1 MMGLVVSKYMK
12 IFVVV
17 GFEVEKHN
25 MILII

>member
-1 MMGLVVSKYMK
+1 MMGVVISKYMK
-12 IFVVV
+12 NFVAV